1 MPKIYDQARCHSC
14 EQIFRIDDMLKD
26 IFGNHIC
33 QLCANP
39 SHTTGVMNGISQAIE
54 TCCRCGKPFPNTWG
68 AEEPPL
74 HRNHGK
80 PCCPSCIG
88 LDCVSCG
95 RHHAGRMRPIP
106 GTPYSRC
113 FNCSPPAEKNQPSN
127 AVVAAQARITDRG

>member
-26 IFGNHIC
+26 LLGNHIC

-54 TCCRCGKPFPNTWG
+54 TCCRCGRQFPNAWG

-80 PCCPSCIG
+80 
-88 LDCVSCG
+88 
-95 RHHAGRMRPIP
+95 
-106 GTPYSRC
+106 
-113 FNCSPPAEKNQPSN
+113 
-127 AVVAAQARITDRG
+127 